1 MTLDDNVDFLNE
13 AKKFY
18 EDIANNPSLNET
30 IKTYFTIESLESAI
44 DIMRKYQKIEEILD
58 QLIDSKIR
66 TYDAVIEIEDI
77 VYGQTEVGNGNDD

>member
-1 MTLDDNVDFLNE
+1 MGM
-13 AKKFY
+13 
-18 EDIANNPSLNET
+18 
-30 IKTYFTIESLESAI
+30 TIEKAIDRLEDLHFEQDNWEDGELTEDCLLNKEALRQAI

>member
-1 MTLDDNVDFLNE
+1 MFYGSGARKNEIIRYYPLLSGASDPASEEALDG
-13 AKKFY
+13 
-18 EDIANNPSLNET
+18 
-30 IKTYFTIESLESAI
+30 AI